1 MSKYDY
7 DVIVIGGGAAGLT
20 SAGMAASFGA
30 KTALVESKQLGGDC
44 TWYGCVPSKALL
56 KAAKVLNTIKTSE
69 KYGIKSPKP
78 EIDIKEILNNVH
90 KIQHEIY
97 NDADHPDIYKNMGID
112 VLEGS
117 AEFINPNSIKILKSD
132 SSTKEVSSKYIFIA
146 TGSSP
151 TVPPISGINDIKYLT
166 NENIFSIEKLPE
178 KLTVIGGG
186 PIGLEMAQAFSRLS
200 SGVTVVDHSK
210 RILNK
215 DDAELA
221 ELMKLEMEKEGITF
235 NLGYSVDQFI
245 KENDKIITK
254 ISDGDDKIDLVSD
267 EVLISVG
274 RKPTIDKLN
283 LDTAGINYDKR
294 GIKIN
299 ESCRTN
305 VDNIFAVGDCAGTF
319 QFTHYAEH
327 MAKKAVSTALL
338 KIPFKIEP
346 ESIIWS
352 TYTDHELAHVGLTAK
367 QLEKRNIK
375 YKTYK
380 FPFSKI
386 DRAITESSTIGWIKV
401 YAKEFNGKIYG
412 VDIFGKEAG
421 EMINEFALAIKN
433 NISLRKMADTIHAY
447 PTYMLGNRRTAD
459 QWYIQKQSRTFVNI
473 LMKLFGYR
481 GQLPDT
487 SDPDRII

>member
-1 MSKYDY
+1 MNYDY

-20 SAGMAASFGA
+20 SAGMSASFGA
-30 KTALVESKQLGGDC
+30 KTALIEAKKLGGDC

-56 KAAKVLNTIKTSE
+56 KAAKVAHTFRTSE
-69 KYGIKSPKP
+69 KYGIKNFEP
-78 EIDIKEILNNVH
+78 EIDIKEILNTVH

-97 NDADHPDIYKNMGID
+97 NDADHPNIYKNMGVD
-112 VLEGS
+112 VLEGR
-117 AEFINPNSIKILKSD
+117 AEFINQHSIKLLSADGSNKKI
-132 SSTKEVSSKYIFIA
+132 SSKYIFIS

-151 TVPPISGINDIKYLT
+151 NVPPINGINDIKYLT
-166 NENIFSIEKLPE
+166 NENIFSIDKLPQ
-178 KLTVIGGG
+178 KLTVVGGG
-186 PIGLEMAQAFSRLS
+186 PIGLEMAQAFSRLGS
-200 SGVTVVDHSK
+200 EVTVVDFSN
-210 RILNK
+210 RILNN

-221 ELMKLEMEKEGITF
+221 ELMKNELEKEGVTF
-235 NLGYSVDQFI
+235 KLGFSVDQFI
-245 KENDKIITK
+245 KEDDKIITK
-254 ISDGDDKIDLVSD
+254 ISAGDNKIDLVSD

-274 RKPTIDKLN
+274 RKPNIDKLN
-283 LDTAGINYDKR
+283 LNAAGVNYDKR

-305 VDNIFAVGDCAGTF
+305 IDNIFAVGDCAGSF

-346 ESIIWS
+346 DSIIWS
-352 TYTDHELAHVGLTAK
+352 TYTEPELAHVGLTPK
-367 QLEKRNIK
+367 QLDERNIK
-375 YKTYK
+375 FRTYK

-386 DRAITESSTIGWIKV
+386 DRAITESSSEGWIKV

-412 VDIFGKEAG
+412 VDILGNKAG

-433 NISLRKMADTIHAY
+433 KISLRKIADTIHAY
-447 PTYMLGNRRTAD
+447 PTYMLGNRRAAD

-487 SDPDRII
+487 SDPDRIV